1 MENNNIDV
9 IYAISLSSKI
19 VCNAKTCLVYF
30 GAICTVQNVFTNYLE
45 DETIV
50 TFLSTTCVEDFI
62 SNKNEIPL
70 YGNSIAIFCVFKNR
84 F

>member
-19 VCNAKTCLVYF
+19 VFNTKTCLVYF
-30 GAICTVQNVFTNYLE
+30 GARCRLFTNYLE